1 MDVLKT
7 VLEAI
12 SEKKGR
18 DIMVFNTMPMTP
30 YMDTMIV
37 VTADNNRQNAAIA
50 QNIKERLY
58 EAGYDGFYK
67 VEGTKDSNW
76 ILVDLHEIVVH
87 LFTASERN
95 VYQLERLYADCEH
108 EIYDL

>member
-18 DIMVFNTMPMTP
+18 DILVFNTMPVTP

-50 QNIKERLY
+50 ENIKDRLF
-58 EAGYDGFYK
+58 EAGYDGIYK

-76 ILVDLHEIVVH
+76 ILVDLREIVIH

-95 VYQLERLYADCEH
+95 VYQIERLYADCEH
-108 EIYDL
+108 EVYDL